1 MICYL
6 DFHVWKLIFIESMSK
21 RKSEKSFPYKNKDG
35 KLQLNT
41 NNDIV

>member
-1 MICYL
+1 
-6 DFHVWKLIFIESMSK
+6 MSK

-41 NNDIV
+41 NNDIVWMIWEMGYLNFQ